1 MMKILAVMALGAALA
16 GCSGGNA
23 AGKTAMVDSC
33 VKESQ
38 DKKMCSCMVDELEKG
53 LDKETFA
60 AITTAAAKGEELSP
74 DYISK
79 MKPEQMTSLMT
90 ATMTAGQKCEPA

>member
-1 MMKILAVMALGAALA
+1 MKKILAVMALGAALA
-16 GCSGGNA
+16 SCSGGTA
-23 AGKTAMVDSC
+23 AGKTAMIDSC

-38 DKKMCSCMVDELEKG
+38 DKKKCSCMVDELEKG

-60 AITTAAAKGEELSP
+60 AITTAAAKGEELSQE
-74 DYISK
+74 YLQS

-90 ATMTAGQKCEPA
+90 ATMTAGQKCM

>member
-1 MMKILAVMALGAALA
+1 MMKTLAVMALGIALA
-16 GCSGGNA
+16 GCSGGTA
-23 AGKTAMVDSC
+23 AGKTAMIDSC

-38 DKKMCSCMVDELEKG
+38 DKKLCSCMVDELEKG

-60 AITTAAAKGEELSP
+60 AAKGEELSP
-74 DYISK
+74 EYISK

-90 ATMTAGQKCEPA
+90 ATMAAGQKCEPA